1 MPHTWCGKH
10 LLFLQTS
17 HVIERWELYYVA
29 EMPSG
34 NWDLKQISIGLE
46 TGNQD
51 ISRKLF
57 DEHFWN
63 IGKTVVN
70 LWMVDSIMIDLA
82 DFWSNWWY
90 YFSSV
95 R

>member
-17 HVIERWELYYVA
+17 HVIERRELYYVA
-29 EMPSG
+29 EMSSG

-46 TGNQD
+46 TGNQG
-51 ISRKLF
+51 ISRKRF
-57 DEHFWN
+57 DEHSWN